1 MSKKTKLL
9 TLLAAVL
16 AVALGVKAC
25 SMKGTGQE
33 TVRTVVEKPAKN
45 EPQARI
51 TGQTDDLTMLLAD
64 ENMTRLPKR
73 VSAEPDSD
81 NVQGVRFRR
90 LPGSLREVFCD
101 TNDLQ
106 LEAARLNGV
115 GVISSLRSTY
125 HISKPLVKIQ
135 SCNAFTLDSLKY
147 SMPFLVP
154 KAAVLLRDI
163 GMDFS
168 DRVRERTGHEARI
181 KVTSLTRSDFT
192 VKRLKRR
199 NRNATENSCHRY
211 GTTFDISYSHF
222 DCLDPRHI
230 LNEGDLKNLL
240 AEVLY
245 DMREQGRCY
254 VMWER
259 KQSCFHITVR

>member
-9 TLLAAVL
+9 TLLAVVL

-25 SMKGTGQE
+25 SMKGAGRE
-33 TVRTVVEKPAKN
+33 TVRTAVEKPTDAT
-45 EPQARI
+45 PAVQAA
-51 TGQTDDLTMLLAD
+51 GQTDDLAALLAD

-73 VSAEPDSD
+73 ISATPDSD
-81 NVQGVRFRR
+81 HVQSVPFKR

-125 HISKPLVKIQ
+125 HISRPLVKIQ

-163 GMDFS
+163 GMNFADS
-168 DRVRERTGHEARI
+168 VRARTGQEARI
-181 KVTSLTRSDFT
+181 KVTSLTRSDYT

-230 LNEGDLKNLL
+230 LNEGDMKNLL
-240 AEVLY
+240 AEILY
-245 DMREQGRCY
+245 DMREDGRCY

>member
-9 TLLAAVL
+9 TLLAVVL
-16 AVALGVKAC
+16 AAALGVKAC
-25 SMKGTGQE
+25 SMRGADKE
-33 TVRTVVEKPAKN
+33 TVRPAAERPAKTAAVAHV
-45 EPQARI
+45 E
-51 TGQTDDLTMLLAD
+51 GSTDDLAMLLAD

-73 VSAEPDSD
+73 VSATPDSD
-81 NVQGVRFRR
+81 NVQSVRFRR

-125 HISKPLVKIQ
+125 HITKPLIKIQ

-163 GMDFS
+163 GLNFADS
-168 DRVRERTGHEARI
+168 VRTRTGHEARI
-181 KVTSLTRSDFT
+181 KVTSLTRSDYT
-192 VKRLKRR
+192 MKRLKRR

-240 AEVLY
+240 AEILY